1 MEEFEY
7 SWKRKKYVLIY
18 LNIFR
23 KYKDF
28 VNRNVEGIFFVD
40 S

>member
-7 SWKRKKYVLIY
+7 SWKRKKYVLTY
-18 LNIFR
+18 SNIFR
-23 KYKDF
+23 KYKDSA
-28 VNRNVEGIFFVD
+28 NRNAEGTFFVD